1 MANNN
6 QKLNMAEAIIGL
18 CLANHNLAGAINA
31 AILIDQRQLKYEEWD
46 TAYQNMGA
54 KKIVATLLALNNQE
68 ANVRFIAYLKAGEN
82 IAELINCKNQ
92 DLIKIENLIMNF
104 TIKIYKYGER
114 EGILQ
119 VLIFVNNT
127 CINSYLNGPF
137 DVDNPDRAIIP
148 KPIIEENPIPI
159 EKEIKEERIDES
171 NIYSIIKNPKNQ
183 YCIKSY
189 QINSYNKLQSSNY
202 KNFLLNLQ
210 ELSGFKPTECYEN
223 KVKLNPMSINPKYY
237 SR

>member
-1 MANNN
+1 MKRIFYILSILFFNN
-6 QKLNMAEAIIGL
+6 
-18 CLANHNLAGAINA
+18 
-31 AILIDQRQLKYEEWD
+31 
-46 TAYQNMGA
+46 
-54 KKIVATLLALNNQE
+54 IVF
-68 ANVRFIAYLKAGEN
+68 ANVVYLGEFRCSRIIDGKTFTFFSQEKEN